1 MARRR
6 VAEFVDG
13 LHDRVQG
20 RVVSDGRV
28 GSAEVVVDRA
38 GKPDDRDVVLLGEET
53 GSGERTVASDDHQ
66 GIDACGDHV
75 VMGLFA
81 AFGGHELL
89 ASGRFENRAAQL
101 DDVADA
107 LRLELHDFVE
117 YKTLVSAHDTLDGES
132 VEDGASRD
140 GADCGIH
147 AGGVA
152 SGGQDAD
159 TFDSSH
165 THISLKTKP
174 VKVSDFFSIF
184 QKSRRNRSKMTTRR
198 TTAGGVGRV
207 RVLSDGPGSLP
218 GGVPCCVAFSAGPG
232 ASGIV
237 GRAGGYSPMSRTET
251 SGLPASCP
259 ARIETSLPS
268 ALIFNSPS
276 FLSTVMSISFDGT
289 AMWRVRRP
297 SSITLSSS

>member
-20 RVVSDGRV
+20 RVVSDGRI
-28 GSAEVVVDRA
+28 GPSEVVVDRA

-89 ASGRFENRAAQL
+89 ASGRFEDRAAQL

-174 VKVSDFFSIF
+174 AKVSDFFSIF
-184 QKSRRNRSKMTTRR
+184 QKSGRNRSKMTTRR

-207 RVLSDGPGSLP
+207 GCCRTGRGHSPAECRAAWRFPRGRERRVLSDGPGVTPRCRAPRLRGCRHPVRHGSRP
-218 GGVPCCVAFSAGPG
+218 PC
-232 ASGIV
+232 
-237 GRAGGYSPMSRTET
+237 
-251 SGLPASCP
+251 
-259 ARIETSLPS
+259 
-268 ALIFNSPS
+268 
-276 FLSTVMSISFDGT
+276 
-289 AMWRVRRP
+289 RRH
-297 SSITLSSS
+297 